1 VLDYLYPGL
10 YAAFLWWFST
20 GAIFYLNSRAPQSFR
35 WSLLGG
41 TAVLLAALYGIW
53 ASAGAESV
61 VGAYIAFTCGLLA
74 WGWQTM
80 TYYMGY
86 ITGPRRE
93 RCPPGCSG
101 WRHFLHGVETCVY
114 HELAILASAILIAG
128 LTWGQPNQLALWTFL
143 ALWGMHVS
151 AKLNVFLGVRNL
163 NEEFLPR
170 HMDYLKGFLRQR
182 PINLLFPFSVTVGTI
197 VTVLVAEAAASPGA
211 SAFTVA
217 SLTLLATLL
226 GLAVLEHWFMVLP
239 LPFGALWKWS
249 LAESDETG
257 GAGSGRDLAGAPAQA
272 AGSVVRAGESPESR
286 HESGGLRRARSV
298 RA

>member
-1 VLDYLYPGL
+1 MLDYLYPCL

-20 GAIFYLNSRAPQSFR
+20 GVIFYLNSRPPQSFR

-41 TAVLLAALYGIW
+41 TAVLLVALYGIW
-53 ASAGAESV
+53 ASAGTESV
-61 VGAYIAFTCGLLA
+61 AGAYIAFTCGLLA

-86 ITGPRRE
+86 VTGPRRE
-93 RCPPGCSG
+93 RCQPGCSG
-101 WRHFLHGVETCVY
+101 WRHFIHGVETSLY
-114 HELAILASAILIAG
+114 HELAILATALLIAA
-128 LTWGQPNQLALWTFL
+128 LTWAQPNQFALWTFL

-170 HMDYLKGFLRQR
+170 HMEYLKGFLRQR

-197 VTVLVAEAAASPGA
+197 VTVLVAEAAVTPGA
-211 SAFTVA
+211 SAFATA
-217 SLTLLATLL
+217 GLTLLATLL
-226 GLAVLEHWFMVLP
+226 ALAVLEHWFMILP

-249 LAESDETG
+249 LNERDEAG
-257 GAGSGRDLAGAPAQA
+257 GAGAGRDLSAAPAHA
-272 AGSVVRAGESPESR
+272 TGSVVHARESR
-286 HESGGLRRARSV
+286 EAGHDGDGLRRARSFRV
-298 RA
+298 